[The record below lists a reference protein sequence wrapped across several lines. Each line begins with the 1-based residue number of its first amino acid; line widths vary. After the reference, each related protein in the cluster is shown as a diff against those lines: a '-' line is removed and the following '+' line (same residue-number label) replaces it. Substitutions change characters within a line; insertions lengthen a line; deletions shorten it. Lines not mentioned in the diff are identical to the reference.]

1 MEDCKRDYLKE
12 ALDII
17 EGKGRMLPERAHLQ
31 AIVDSFFSIG
41 DWATRL
47 LRVREKNEHAR
58 PN

>member
-1 MEDCKRDYLKE
+1 MEDCKRDNLKE

-31 AIVDSFFSIG
+31 AIVDSFYTIK
-41 DWATRL
+41 DWATGL
-47 LRVREKNEHAR
+47 LLVREKHEHTR

>member
-47 LRVREKNEHAR
+47 LRVREKHEHTR